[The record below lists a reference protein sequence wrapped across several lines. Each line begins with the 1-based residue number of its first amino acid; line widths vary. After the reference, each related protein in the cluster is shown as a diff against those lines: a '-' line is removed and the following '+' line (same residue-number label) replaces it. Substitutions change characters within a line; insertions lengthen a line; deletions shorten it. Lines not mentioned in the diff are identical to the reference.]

1 MLKKKGH
8 NFDDLTHDR
17 LVEWVR
23 KSGPKKII
31 DSLGVGVQKNLF
43 NELNAFSIAVCEDDN
58 RNSLDALEECQTS
71 QGQSVDIMTTRFR
84 QAITRLDGFPDFVL
98 VPNVPDGD
106 AKGYVVILRRIY
118 GAKETDVFKSER
130 DARLNDRPDAL
141 HRIGQFHDAVR
152 FQIVQKMSFLFS
164 RIGVSEQFE
173 AECSQAIKSTIED
186 RRNEK

>member
-1 MLKKKGH
+1 
-8 NFDDLTHDR
+8 
-17 LVEWVR
+17 
-23 KSGPKKII
+23 
-31 DSLGVGVQKNLF
+31 
-43 NELNAFSIAVCEDDN
+43 
-58 RNSLDALEECQTS
+58 
-71 QGQSVDIMTTRFR
+71 MTTRFR

-164 RIGVSEQFE
+164 RIGASEQFE
-173 AECSQAIKSTIED
+173 AECSQAIESTIED